1 MTDTI
6 QRLRSLSNHMRD
18 LIEDSDDD
26 PYLSADDLG
35 ELRKM
40 REALIEMRGR
50 ARDRK
55 ADDHA

>member
-1 MTDTI
+1 
-6 QRLRSLSNHMRD
+6 MRD